1 MILATTEV
9 CQNVVSFCP
18 RACTK
23 EQTPTPNIVIYGME
37 NGDEYSKT
45 PTCTNANNH
54 FISRLDFLHLHCI
67 RRISERFRRTKESLL
82 TAARKVVSSVPV
94 FCKCGRIVGY

>member
-1 MILATTEV
+1 MIPATTEV

-45 PTCTNANNH
+45 PTSTNADNH
-54 FISRLDFLHLHCI
+54 FISRLDSLHLHCI
-67 RRISERFRRTKESLL
+67 WRISERFRRTKELCL
-82 TAARKVVSSVPV
+82 TVAHKVVSSVPV